1 MSAPATPPSTALRW
15 LDPWEAPLRLSGFG
29 WLATDRALRRLP
41 LQPPRALPAA
51 VDALAWC
58 TAGGQVRFISDTDV
72 LEVRVTLRTSFGMDC
87 HPAASPYGF
96 EHMPQTG
103 VSGCDLYLGPPGQE
117 RFYAVTRF
125 AAGTGAYTSQLLAR
139 NGRQPLSFILNL
151 PLFNGVEALQIGL
164 REGAM
169 LAPPPLQ
176 HDRPVVFYGTSIT
189 HGGCASRPGACYT
202 NILSRRLRLPVLNLG
217 FSGSGQG
224 EPEVAEAIATLED
237 PALFVLDY
245 QANSGERMDLTL
257 PGFVAALRSRHP
269 TTPILVVSRIRY
281 GKEALSSEPTT
292 GRAGRQC
299 RAYQRTYVDHRR
311 AGGDAHIHYY
321 DGTRL
326 LGRAYDECT
335 VDGVHPNDLGFFKM
349 ADGLAPVIAT
359 LLQ

>member
-1 MSAPATPPSTALRW
+1 MC
-15 LDPWEAPLRLSGFG
+15 LSGFG

-41 LQPPRALPAA
+41 LQPPRDLPAA
-51 VDALAWC
+51 VDQLAWC

-72 LEVRVTLRTSFGMDC
+72 LEVRVKLRTPFGMDC

-117 RFYAVTRF
+117 RFHAVTRF
-125 AAGTGAYTSQLLAR
+125 AAGVGAYSSVLLTRA
-139 NGRQPLSFILNL
+139 GRQPLSFILNL
-151 PLFNGVEALQIGL
+151 PLFNGLEALQIGL
-164 REGAM
+164 RQGAM
-169 LAPPPLQ
+169 VAPPTVGS
-176 HDRPVVFYGTSIT
+176 DRPVVIYGTSIT
-189 HGGCASRPGACYT
+189 HGGCASRPGACYP
-202 NILSRRLRLPVLNLG
+202 NILSRRLRVPVLNLG

-224 EPEVAEAIATLED
+224 EPEVAEAIATLTE

-269 TTPILVVSRIRY
+269 ATPILVVSRIRY
-281 GKEALSSEPTT
+281 GKEALSSEPAT
-292 GRAGRQC
+292 GRAGRRC
-299 RAYQRTYVDHRR
+299 RAYQRAFVDRLR
-311 AGGDAHIHYY
+311 ASGDAHIHYY

-349 ADGLAPVIAT
+349 ADALAPVIAA
-359 LLQ
+359 LLR